1 MFHCTR
7 LIMKCPHYE
16 ATRDNTMERSSAVA
30 ESKLLQLK
38 TSPVKEPIPIKPQ
51 CPSAGSTRVLFST
64 KNNTSAVH
72 NKENSTSRDH
82 EGTLDE
88 AFEDSGYLSLQ
99 NSQIDSP
106 HVDEVDDHVVGKP
119 TAVLSSPATHQEK
132 SDLSP
137 SKCQRRTKSTHLAV
151 FTPVDRH
158 KRRTATLSSTP
169 SNPHSDPILPI
180 LKFEQAVCEE
190 LAKCYKKNKRYDW
203 SIVSKVAEDHL
214 LDRVIGRQMGLEYV
228 DVFTS
233 LLSRN
238 MRSILTKT
246 LTLLGDMDL
255 ISCKKVSRT
264 WRKIICEDTTALSRC
279 QRAEKTLRESWNSPS
294 QLKKGLTRDVVA
306 SRVVL
311 SCMQNLASSSTSSS
325 SSTQSCGINKRT
337 ASSQKGSTPN
347 PRHSRFNDYV
357 QAASN
362 LKVHE
367 SLRACRR
374 CGSPATHLT
383 EVQRARCTRSSCL
396 FDFCTRCQEPFH
408 NSTPCRTVQPRSQF
422 SASKPT
428 LIIPGSARS
437 KRSVRRL

>member
-1 MFHCTR
+1 MFNCSR

-16 ATRDNTMERSSAVA
+16 ATRDNTMERSSAAA

-38 TSPVKEPIPIKPQ
+38 TSPVKEPIPIKPL
-51 CPSAGSTRVLFST
+51 CPSVGSTTVLFST
-64 KNNTSAVH
+64 KDNASAVH

-82 EGTLDE
+82 ERTLDE
-88 AFEDSGYLSLQ
+88 AFEDSGYLSLH
-99 NSQIDSP
+99 NSQIDCP

-132 SDLSP
+132 TDLSP
-137 SKCQRRTKSTHLAV
+137 SKHQWWAKSSHLAV
-151 FTPVDRH
+151 FTPVDRPR
-158 KRRTATLSSTP
+158 RRTATLSSTP
-169 SNPHSDPILPI
+169 SNQHSDPKLPI
-180 LKFEQAVCEE
+180 LKFELAVCEE
-190 LAKCYKKNKRYDW
+190 LAKYYKKNKRYDW

-214 LDRVIGRQMGLEYV
+214 LDRVIGRQMGLEYI

-246 LTLLGDMDL
+246 LALLGDMDL
-255 ISCKKVSRT
+255 ISCKKVSKT
-264 WRKIICEDTTALSRC
+264 WRKIICEDTAALSRC
-279 QRAEKTLRESWNSPS
+279 RRAEQTLEESRISLS
-294 QLKKGLTRDVVA
+294 RLQKGLTRDVVA

-311 SCMQNLASSSTSSS
+311 SCMQTLASSSTSSS
-325 SSTQSCGINKRT
+325 SSTQSCGINKRP
-337 ASSQKGSTPN
+337 ASCQKGSTPN
-347 PRHSRFNDYV
+347 HSRFNEYV

-362 LKVHE
+362 LKEHE

-374 CGSPATHLT
+374 CGSPATHFT

-408 NSTPCRTVQPRSQF
+408 SSTPCRTVQPRSQF
-422 SASKPT
+422 SNSKPT
-428 LIIPGSARS
+428 QTIPRSTRS